1 MALLRAAWPE
11 APLPDVQHRPV
22 ARARSARESEARIA
36 KSRPPDLTADL
47 QLDLAP
53 GPEGRRGPRDRRLP
67 YRNVRRRG
75 VHRGRV
81 VAARVSPGLA
91 SRVRAQAELDCLTP
105 FPERGILVL
114 FCRRLS
120 RRKRRH
126 AQRMGRAT
134 PMGVAG
140 DHRCETVQ
148 RNRAA
153 ESVAKRLEARRRVP
167 NGAESTSDASEL
179 TIELES
185 RGMTRRAGGT
195 LPRVRVPCG
204 DFTFPSR
211 SQARDVMGLS
221 WEGLALSG
229 CTGRSGLDHRRTTWS
244 RAAGGFERIAVE
256 ISSDTLTDMLTD
268 RAPPQRR
275 VRRQIKSSCGRAP
288 PVGEFCLS
296 NMVSNQT
303 GLTPTIYKYI
313 HTCACGACT
322 HINKPCHHI
331 RSRSHGALKTN

>member
-1 MALLRAAWPE
+1 
-11 APLPDVQHRPV
+11 
-22 ARARSARESEARIA
+22 
-36 KSRPPDLTADL
+36 
-47 QLDLAP
+47 
-53 GPEGRRGPRDRRLP
+53 
-67 YRNVRRRG
+67 
-75 VHRGRV
+75 
-81 VAARVSPGLA
+81 
-91 SRVRAQAELDCLTP
+91 
-105 FPERGILVL
+105 
-114 FCRRLS
+114 
-120 RRKRRH
+120 
-126 AQRMGRAT
+126 
-134 PMGVAG
+134 MGVAG

-268 RAPPQRR
+268 RAPPQRSGECAAR
-275 VRRQIKSSCGRAP
+275 SSHHAGAP
-288 PVGEFCLS
+288 RPWGEFCLS
-296 NMVSNQT
+296 KHGFEPDRTHAYNLQ
-303 GLTPTIYKYI
+303 IY
-313 HTCACGACT
+313 T
-322 HINKPCHHI
+322 HVCVEPVRISISP
-331 RSRSHGALKTN
+331 ATT